1 MKLYLAG
8 PMTGCV
14 DLNFPAFHAEAARL
28 RALGYEIVNP
38 AELNAGKQGDWQ
50 ACMKTDIHELIEC
63 NGAALLDG
71 WEASEGATLE
81 RDIAYRLGLPLY
93 RAKALRA
100 SIGPARPVSQSPA
113 TGGVGASFWLV
124 WSPSG
129 LRPPKFRHRSIGE
142 ATTEAERLANEHPGR
157 EFVVLGAETSRR
169 AAAMHRIDF
178 DAEIPF

>member
-8 PMTGCV
+8 PMSGCV
-14 DLNFPAFHAEAARL
+14 DLNFPAFHSEAARL
-28 RALGYEIVNP
+28 RGLGYEIVNP

-63 NGAALLDG
+63 KGIALLDG
-71 WEASEGATLE
+71 WEASDGATLE

-100 SIGPARPVSQSPA
+100 SIGPARTTTQSSA
-113 TGGVGASFWLV
+113 AGGAGAPFWLV

-129 LRPPKFRHRSIGE
+129 LRPPKFRHRSSEE
-142 ATTEAERLANEHPGR
+142 AAAEAERLANANPGR
-157 EFVVLGAETSRR
+157 EFVVLGAETSRC